1 MIQMTAL
8 GKFLILF
15 GVIFIL
21 LGIFLAFFQR
31 IPYVGKLPGDILIRK
46 GNTVIFFPIV
56 TCILLSII
64 ISLILNVFFRR

>member
-64 ISLILNVFFRR
+64 ISLILNIFFRR